1 VNKEIDMPAK
11 QRIAPPSLSRG
22 VFGWDACRLA
32 DAYST
37 QELTD
42 AITWLGQAS
51 CCANPDRDSIWL
63 LNKKARRI
71 SEQLAWA
78 VRHQMEEKRR
88 AEQYPLGYM
97 QGRGAA

>member
-1 VNKEIDMPAK
+1 MVKG
-11 QRIAPPSLSRG
+11 QRIVPPSLSRG

-37 QELTD
+37 QELT
-42 AITWLGQAS
+42 AALTWIGQAP

-63 LNKKARRI
+63 LNKRARVI
-71 SEQLAWA
+71 SEKLAWA

-88 AEQYPLGYM
+88 EEKYPLGYM
-97 QGRGAA
+97 RGRGAA